1 MNLVTF
7 YGPMT
12 FFHSVAS
19 WQLEAID
26 TDIRL
31 SREII
36 DVSQADPAAIWQL
49 LRTSPDGLT
58 QQEANARLE
67 LIGVTTCKHPGA
79 GSQSSE
85 GRAQIDCNWDSGS
98 GSQSLQIGSD

>member
-36 DVSQADPAAIWQL
+36 DVS
-49 LRTSPDGLT
+49 
-58 QQEANARLE
+58 
-67 LIGVTTCKHPGA
+67 
-79 GSQSSE
+79 
-85 GRAQIDCNWDSGS
+85 
-98 GSQSLQIGSD
+98 